1 MGQLWTFLGVALP
14 ALAALLVP
22 MPAVDLA
29 YQLRAGREI
38 LDTGAIPTVDTWTYT
53 VAGSPWL
60 DQQWGAQVL
69 LAEAYKWASWTG
81 LALLRAGLVAL
92 TFWLLQS
99 TLRSMGCARRPAA
112 LLALGAFVVA
122 APALALRPQLF
133 GLVLF
138 AASMAVVA
146 VRATHPRLLWLL
158 PIFAALWAN
167 LHGSFPLILAIIG
180 FAWLDEVGRLW
191 LARAAARAVPKGVQQ
206 PGRSAV
212 QQRIRGS
219 TGIAIIGAVSALAT
233 LLNPYGVDAWRYVV
247 NLASNPSVSSQV
259 SEWRPPTPL
268 EPSGALF
275 YVSLLIGVAV
285 LLMRVRA
292 DGNRVRLPIFAP
304 VATLLAF
311 GLFGI
316 LSGRGLA
323 WWALVLPVSAAA
335 LAHDA
340 NLTRLLPRPL
350 APIGGLLA
358 GDPKR
363 LDRRSPLNDLV
374 AIVLLGAGVALL
386 PAWRPLGPAGVPVAT
401 LTYAPQGIAASI
413 NDLLFRVPQDPPVA
427 SIWAP
432 QTWASYL
439 EFAIRPSTA
448 ILPVDSRI
456 ELFPANVWRD
466 FEIVN
471 AAGDG
476 WQDILA
482 RDHVAIVVAIDQ
494 SALERALDGS
504 GWQHY
509 YEDLDGSIWLAP
521 VNVGHPQFP

>member
-29 YQLRAGREI
+29 YQLRAGTEI
-38 LDTGAIPTVDTWTYT
+38 LESGAIPAVDTWTYT
-53 VAGSPWL
+53 VAGNAWL

-81 LALLRAGLVAL
+81 LALLRAGLIAL

-99 TLRSMGCARRPAA
+99 SLRSMGCARRPAA

-146 VRATHPRLLWLL
+146 ARARHPRLLWLL

-167 LHGSFPLILAIIG
+167 LHGSFPLILAVIG
-180 FAWLDEVGRLW
+180 FAWLDELGRLW
-191 LARAAARAVPKGVQQ
+191 LARQAARAMPKGVQQ
-206 PGRSAV
+206 PGRSDV

-233 LLNPYGVDAWRYVV
+233 LLNPFGIDAWRYVV
-247 NLASNPSVSSQV
+247 NLASNPSVSSFV

-268 EPSGALF
+268 EPAGALF
-275 YVSLLIGVAV
+275 YVSLLIGFAV
-285 LLMRVRA
+285 LLMRVRV

-304 VATLLAF
+304 AATLLAF
-311 GLFGI
+311 GLFGV

-340 NLTRLLPRPL
+340 NLTRLLPRRL
-350 APIGGLLA
+350 APIGGLFTA
-358 GDPKR
+358 NPAR
-363 LDRRSPLNDLV
+363 MDRRSPLNDLV
-374 AIVLLGAGVALL
+374 ALALLAAGVALL
-386 PAWRPLGPAGVPVAT
+386 PAWRPLGTAGVPVAT
-401 LTYAPQGIAASI
+401 LTYAPQYAGEYLRSLTPASGIAH
-413 NDLLFRVPQDPPVA
+413 V
-427 SIWAP
+427 WAP
-432 QTWASYL
+432 QVWGSWI
-439 EFAIRPSTA
+439 EFIAPQWKVG
-448 ILPVDSRI
+448 VDSRI
-456 ELFPANVWRD
+456 ELIPPEAWRDQETVSSGADGWDAVLYANVVSVL
-466 FEIVN
+466 IVPSTHTRLLE
-471 AAGDG
+471 ALASCHV
-476 WQDILA
+476 WQMVHDDDEL
-482 RDHVAIVVAIDQ
+482 
-494 SALERALDGS
+494 
-504 GWQHY
+504 
-509 YEDLDGSIWLAP
+509 SIWRSTREVPLCRNAP
-521 VNVGHPQFP
+521 